1 MKTSTNGIKLIQQFE
16 GCRLTAYKAVATEKY
31 YTIGY
36 GHYGA
41 DVTKGMTITQAKAT
55 SLLKSDLAKFEKQI
69 DKYAS
74 KYKFNQ
80 NQYDALVSF
89 AYNIGNIDGL
99 TRNGTRCIAEISDAI
114 VKYNKAG
121 GKVLAGL
128 TKRRKAEQEL
138 FNTTCAAATKSNE
151 ELAKEVIAGKW
162 GAGTERK
169 TKLTEAGYNY
179 TAIQKLVN
187 KILKG

>member
-1 MKTSTNGIKLIQQFE
+1 MKISNNGIKLIQQFE

-36 GHYGA
+36 GHYGS

-55 SLLKSDLAKFEKQI
+55 SLLKSDLAKFEKQV
-69 DKYAS
+69 DKYA
-74 KYKFNQ
+74 KYNFNQ

-99 TRNGTRCIAEISDAI
+99 TRNGTRTITQISEAM
-114 VKYNKAG
+114 VKYNKSG

-128 TKRRKAEQEL
+128 TKRRNAEQQL
-138 FNTTCAAATKSNE
+138 FNTACVSSTKSNE
-151 ELAKEVIAGKW
+151 VIAKEVIAGKW
-162 GAGTERK
+162 GTGTERK
-169 TKLTEAGYNY
+169 TKLTAAGYDY
-179 TAIQKLVN
+179 AAIQKLVN